1 MGGVG
6 SGMEVGCVLYAVT
19 WHQKRKQRCVFEMAG
34 GFMRQGSGEGRGEAR
49 SGDVALENARGVG
62 SGSPGGAKRQG
73 RGLGGGRT
81 EEGAGQWARIASSG
95 LLGPCKSSS
104 LVLSLFYCK
113 GTTKWART
121 ERIQA
126 SRRSKDEYIE
136 NKRKGRHPKP
146 TTYLGDPKRKG

>member
-1 MGGVG
+1 MGGVE
-6 SGMEVGCVLYAVT
+6 SGMEVECVLYAVT
-19 WHQKRKQRCVFEMAG
+19 WRRKREQWCVFKMAG

-49 SGDVALENARGVG
+49 SGDVVLKNARGVG

-81 EEGAGQWARIASSG
+81 EGAGQWARVASSG
-95 LLGPCKSSS
+95 LLGPCKSGSR
-104 LVLSLFYCK
+104 VLSLFYCK
-113 GTTKWART
+113 GTTEWARA
-121 ERIQA
+121 ECVQA
-126 SRRSKDEYIE
+126 SGRSKGEYIE